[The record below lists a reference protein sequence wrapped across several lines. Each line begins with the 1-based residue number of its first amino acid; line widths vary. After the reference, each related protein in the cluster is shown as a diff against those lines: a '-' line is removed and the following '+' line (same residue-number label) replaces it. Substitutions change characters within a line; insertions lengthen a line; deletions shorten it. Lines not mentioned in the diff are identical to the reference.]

1 MEVFM
6 AKLDKNR
13 LIFGLFLIILIAI
26 GEIIFHVLHVPA
38 WPAFLIMIFFFMA
51 HMDKKQAPNMLVGG
65 AFGIL
70 MIIAAKIIVTSLV
83 GAGLDQFVSFLIFV
97 LVFVYCIVALGEI
110 LPILFNNYA
119 FMALLFTATYMQTP
133 NPQNPFVLTAILLI
147 GGGIFIIGILGIVK
161 LLMKLASPK

>member
-1 MEVFM
+1 M

-13 LIFGLFLIILIAI
+13 LIFGVFLLILIAI
-26 GEIIFHVLHVPA
+26 GEIVFHSLHVPA

-51 HMDKKQAPNMLVGG
+51 HMDKKLAPNMLVGG

-70 MIIAAKIIVTSLV
+70 MIIAAKIIVSSLV
-83 GAGLDQFVSFLIFV
+83 SAGLNQFVAFLIFV

-133 NPQNPFVLTAILLI
+133 NPQNPFVLTGILLI
-147 GGGIFIIGILGIVK
+147 GGGAFIVGILAIVK

>member
-1 MEVFM
+1 
-6 AKLDKNR
+6 
-13 LIFGLFLIILIAI
+13 
-26 GEIIFHVLHVPA
+26 
-38 WPAFLIMIFFFMA
+38 MIFFFMA
-51 HMDKKQAPNMLVGG
+51 HMDKKMAPNMLIGG

-83 GAGLDQFVSFLIFV
+83 AAGLDQFLAFLIFV

-133 NPQNPFVLTAILLI
+133 NPQNPFVLTAILLL
-147 GGGIFIIGILGIVK
+147 GGAAFILGILGIVT
-161 LLMKLASPK
+161 LLMKLASSK